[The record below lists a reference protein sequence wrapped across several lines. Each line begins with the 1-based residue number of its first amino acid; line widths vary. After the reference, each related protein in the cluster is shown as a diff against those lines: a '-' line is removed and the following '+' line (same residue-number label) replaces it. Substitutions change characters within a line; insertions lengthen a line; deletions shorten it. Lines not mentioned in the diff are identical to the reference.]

1 MIVCL
6 FVFRNGQVFLS
17 AILVDFLTGEEG
29 RGLFDCH
36 HKPPAATPQCSV
48 LTSLRSMAVLSPRG
62 FSALARLYYL
72 ATKTAMLRRLCP
84 HDLNAWNRLSN
95 KHYWANSPF
104 SHRPQCTLF
113 YSQILHNHCF
123 HFLLGI
129 ILQGKQGALWH
140 V

>member
-36 HKPPAATPQCSV
+36 HKTPS
-48 LTSLRSMAVLSPRG
+48 SY
-62 FSALARLYYL
+62 ALVF
-72 ATKTAMLRRLCP
+72 CP

-95 KHYWANSPF
+95 KQYWANSQF

-113 YSQILHNHCF
+113 YFQILHNNCF
-123 HFLLGI
+123 QF
-129 ILQGKQGALWH
+129 LQGITVVPREIQDNGYAKFGGANKVHYGMCECGECIVNKLFLAQFTLLSP
-140 V
+140 

>member
-1 MIVCL
+1 MILCL

-36 HKPPAATPQCSV
+36 HKTPGSYALVFCS
-48 LTSLRSMAVLSPRG
+48 
-62 FSALARLYYL
+62 
-72 ATKTAMLRRLCP
+72 

-95 KHYWANSPF
+95 KRYWANSPF

-123 HFLLGI
+123 QFLLGI
-129 ILQGKQGALWH
+129 TVVPRETQDNGYVKFCRVNKVHYGMCECGEYIVNNFFGLNSH
-140 V
+140 Y